1 VTEAARLKQVKTNP
15 SFDKKARFRLTAS
28 IALGSFAA
36 LISTAA
42 HAEWK
47 LIDDW
52 KEVRRLYVELPA
64 KPLDFSKKQ
73 ILVRLLEAD
82 YDQPN
87 VVHRKGDVR
96 SMAVTHLVD
105 CAVGAESSYQFYD
118 YPGKMAQGRGTY
130 NSGKSLIK
138 AKQELSR
145 PWKGSSIDDMI
156 QLGCKSLG
164 FQAPEGKIYPKSVE
178 P

>member
-1 VTEAARLKQVKTNP
+1 MPEVARLKQVKTNH
-15 SFDKKARFRLTAS
+15 SFSKKARFRLTTP
-28 IALGSFAA
+28 IFLGSFAA

-64 KPLDFSKKQ
+64 KPLDLSKKQ

-87 VVHRKGDVR
+87 AIHRKGDVL
-96 SMAVTHLVD
+96 SMVVTHLVD
-105 CAVGAESSYQFYD
+105 CAVGTESSYQFYD
-118 YPGKMAQGRGTY
+118 YLGKMAQGKGTY
-130 NSGKSLIK
+130 NSGSTLLK
-138 AKQELSR
+138 AQQALSR

-164 FQAPEGKIYPKSVE
+164 FQAPEGKIYPKSAV

>member
-1 VTEAARLKQVKTNP
+1 VGDFKTNQFSLAIP
-15 SFDKKARFRLTAS
+15 
-28 IALGSFAA
+28 IVLGSLAA

-52 KEVRRLYVELPA
+52 KDVRRLYVELPA
-64 KPLDFSKKQ
+64 KPLDLSKKQ

-82 YDQPN
+82 YDQSN
-87 VVHRKGDVR
+87 AVRKGDVR

-118 YPGKMAQGRGTY
+118 YPGKMAQGKGTY
-130 NSGKSLIK
+130 NSGSTLLK
-138 AKQELSR
+138 AQQALSR

-156 QLGCKSLG
+156 QLGCKSVG
-164 FQAPEGKIYPKSVE
+164 FQAPKGKIYPKSAV

>member
-1 VTEAARLKQVKTNP
+1 VSEAARLKQVKTNC
-15 SFDKKARFRLTAS
+15 SFEKKNQFRLTIS
-28 IALGSFAA
+28 IVLSSFAT

-52 KEVRRLYVELPA
+52 KDVRRLYVELPA
-64 KPLDFSKKQ
+64 KPSDLGKKQ
-73 ILVRLLEAD
+73 ILVRLAAD
-82 YDQPN
+82 YDRPN
-87 VVHRKGDVR
+87 AVYRKGDVL

-118 YPGKMAQGRGTY
+118 YPGKMAQGKGTY
-130 NSGKSLIK
+130 NSGRTLLK

-156 QLGCKSLG
+156 QLGCKNVE
-164 FQAPEGKIYPKSVE
+164 FQAPKGKTYPKPVV

>member
-1 VTEAARLKQVKTNP
+1 MKQVKTNGF
-15 SFDKKARFRLTAS
+15 FDQKVKFRLAIS
-28 IALGSFAA
+28 IILGSFAT

-42 HAEWK
+42 HAEWR

-82 YDQPN
+82 YEPLN
-87 VVHRKGDVR
+87 AVYRKGDVR

-156 QLGCKSLG
+156 QLGCKSVG
-164 FQAPEGKIYPKSVE
+164 FQAPEGKIYPKSTE

>member
-1 VTEAARLKQVKTNP
+1 MREVARLKQVKTNR
-15 SFDKKARFRLTAS
+15 SFDKKARFRLAIS
-28 IALGSFAA
+28 IVLGSFAT

-52 KEVRRLYVELPA
+52 KDIRRLYVELPA
-64 KPLDFSKKQ
+64 KPSDFSKKQ

-87 VVHRKGDVR
+87 AVYRKGNVL
-96 SMAVTHLVD
+96 SMVVTHLVD

-130 NSGKSLIK
+130 NSGKSLLK

-156 QLGCKSLG
+156 QLGCKSVG
-164 FQAPEGKIYPKSVE
+164 FQAPKGKIYPKSVV

>member
-1 VTEAARLKQVKTNP
+1 MVRRSTLRRQSK
-15 SFDKKARFRLTAS
+15 FRLAIS
-28 IALGSFAA
+28 IVLGSFAA

-52 KEVRRLYVELPA
+52 KDVRRLYVELPA
-64 KPLDFSKKQ
+64 KPSDLSKKQ
-73 ILVRLLEAD
+73 ILVRLIEAD
-82 YDQPN
+82 YEQPN
-87 VVHRKGDVR
+87 TVYRKGDVL
-96 SMAVTHLVD
+96 SVVATHLVD

-118 YPGKMAQGRGTY
+118 YSGKMAQGKGTY
-130 NSGKSLIK
+130 NSGNTLLQ
-138 AKQELSR
+138 AKQQLSR

-156 QLGCKSLG
+156 QLGCKSVG
-164 FQAPEGKIYPKSVE
+164 FQAPKGKTYPKSVV

>member
-1 VTEAARLKQVKTNP
+1 VSEATRLKQIKINR
-15 SFDKKARFRLTAS
+15 SFDKKARFRLS
-28 IALGSFAA
+28 ISIVLGSFAT

-52 KEVRRLYVELPA
+52 KDVRRLYVELPA
-64 KPLDFSKKQ
+64 KPSDLSKKQ
-73 ILVRLLEAD
+73 ILVRLLEAN

-87 VVHRKGDVR
+87 TVYRKGDVL
-96 SMAVTHLVD
+96 SVAAVHLVD

-118 YPGKMAQGRGTY
+118 YPGKMAKGKGTY
-130 NSGKSLIK
+130 NSGRTLLK

-164 FQAPEGKIYPKSVE
+164 FQAPKGKTYPKPVV

>member
-1 VTEAARLKQVKTNP
+1 MKQVETNHF
-15 SFDKKARFRLTAS
+15 FDKKARFRLTAS
-28 IALGSFAA
+28 IILGSFAA
-36 LISTAA
+36 LISTAV

-52 KEVRRLYVELPA
+52 KDVRRLYVELPA
-64 KPLDFSKKQ
+64 KPLDLSKKQ

-87 VVHRKGDVR
+87 AVHRKGDVL
-96 SMAVTHLVD
+96 SMTVTHLVD

-130 NSGKSLIK
+130 NSGESLLK
-138 AKQELSR
+138 AKQALSR
-145 PWKGSSIDDMI
+145 PWKGSSIDAMI
-156 QLGCKSLG
+156 QLGCKSVG
-164 FQAPEGKIYPKSVE
+164 FEAPKGKIYPKSAA